1 MTGKNIALMG
11 IMFMLSSL
19 LLAGGTV
26 DIAGPLP
33 PWQDQY
39 SPDQVETAVFA
50 GGCFWGVEAVYE
62 QLQGVLESESG
73 YSGGEEA
80 TASYL
85 MVGTGATGHA
95 ESVRILYD
103 PEQISYE
110 QLLEV
115 FFLIAHDPTQLNY
128 QGPDRGS
135 EYRSVVFYTSEEQRR
150 AVETYIGALDQQGI
164 YPDPVVTEVQ
174 PLDAFYRAEE
184 YHQDYLRLNPDNAY
198 IQYWDMPKLEAL
210 QKAYGEWLRS

>member
-1 MTGKNIALMG
+1 MRGKNIALMG
-11 IMFMLSSL
+11 VMFMISSL

-26 DIAGPLP
+26 DVAGPLP

-50 GGCFWGVEAVYE
+50 GGCFWGVEAVFE
-62 QLQGVLESESG
+62 QLEGVLESESG

-95 ESVRILYD
+95 ESVRIIYD
-103 PEQISYE
+103 PLKITYE

-135 EYRSVVFYTSEEQRR
+135 EYRSVVFYTNEEQRR
-150 AVETYIGALDQQGI
+150 AVLAYIGELDQKGI

-184 YHQDYLRLNPDNAY
+184 YHQDYLRLNPQNAY
-198 IQYWDMPKLEAL
+198 IQYWDMPKLVALEEAY
-210 QKAYGEWLRS
+210 KDWMR